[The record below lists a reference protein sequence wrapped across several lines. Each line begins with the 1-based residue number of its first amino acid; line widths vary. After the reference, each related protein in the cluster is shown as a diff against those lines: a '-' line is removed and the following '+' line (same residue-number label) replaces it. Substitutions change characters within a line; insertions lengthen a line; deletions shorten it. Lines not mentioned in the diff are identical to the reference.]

1 MGGCASIPAR
11 LPLAHDKSVRH
22 KIQGEHTDFV
32 ILQVPDMR
40 SHTLIVRLQTPLRL
54 STCCRLI
61 HSSTH
66 IMDISS
72 GNVSFGRTCPG
83 VLMED
88 FRLNMPS
95 SVANIKKLE
104 LSFSRYRVF
113 EICAVGC
120 TDLAIVRNFISSI
133 ENLEDLS
140 VINYEP
146 DASVI

>member
-1 MGGCASIPAR
+1 
-11 LPLAHDKSVRH
+11 
-22 KIQGEHTDFV
+22 
-32 ILQVPDMR
+32 
-40 SHTLIVRLQTPLRL
+40 
-54 STCCRLI
+54 
-61 HSSTH
+61 
-66 IMDISS
+66 MDISS

-113 EICAVGC
+113 DLCAVGC